1 MSADLDAPVKY
12 RRIAEDLRSRITAG
26 ELAIG
31 DRVPSQPQLCDDYG
45 VSKTT
50 ADKALN
56 LLVSEG
62 LIVRR
67 SGSGSFV
74 SSVPDIAVVTV
85 GPGTRITAT
94 ADAGPVLVVRRPG
107 AAPEHYR
114 ASVTVIEVAG
124 ELPARA
130 ARRVPRR

>member
-12 RRIAEDLRSRITAG
+12 RRIADDLRSRITAG
-26 ELAIG
+26 ELVIG

-56 LLVSEG
+56 QLAAEG

-74 SSVPDIAVVTV
+74 LAVPETRRVMV

-94 ADAGPVLVVRRPG
+94 ADAGPVLVVHRPG

-114 ASVTVIEVAG
+114 ASTTVIEVSAG
-124 ELPARA
+124 ELR
-130 ARRVPRR
+130 ARRRAR

>member
-1 MSADLDAPVKY
+1 MAMDGPAKY
-12 RRIAEDLRSRITAG
+12 QRIADDLRSRITAG
-26 ELAIG
+26 ELALG

-50 ADKALN
+50 ADRALN

-74 SSVPDIAVVTV
+74 TAVPDIAVISV
-85 GPGTRITAT
+85 GPGARISAT

-107 AAPEHYR
+107 RPAERYR
-114 ASVTVIEVAG
+114 ASVTVIEVTG
-124 ELPARA
+124 
-130 ARRVPRR
+130 